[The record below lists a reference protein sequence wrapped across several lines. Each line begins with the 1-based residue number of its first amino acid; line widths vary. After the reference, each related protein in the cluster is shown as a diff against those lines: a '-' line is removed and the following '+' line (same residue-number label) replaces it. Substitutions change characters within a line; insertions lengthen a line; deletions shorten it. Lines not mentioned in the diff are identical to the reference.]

1 MKKIVITV
9 STLLIFA
16 CLLILNNQQSLFPD
30 TTDAGDESNLL
41 PVYKFAV
48 EDIPDYKMDISNLNL
63 VVPRQEISTKGE
75 ALEYGKVLFE
85 KLVEQSL
92 LSGELQPIALIQD
105 ETTNAWGVSFGTGGV
120 GDGYSIAFYDDGQI
134 IAMWA
139 EE

>member
-120 GDGYSIAFYDDGQI
+120 GDGYSIACLLYTSDAAD
-134 IAMWA
+134 
-139 EE
+139 E